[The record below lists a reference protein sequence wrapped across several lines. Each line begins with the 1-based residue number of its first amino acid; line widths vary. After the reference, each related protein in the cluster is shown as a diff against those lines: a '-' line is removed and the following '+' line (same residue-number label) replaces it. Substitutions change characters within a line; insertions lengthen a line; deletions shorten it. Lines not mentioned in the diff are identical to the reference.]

1 MTRFMRFVAE
11 FEVEIVDAT
20 QARAYA
26 MDWAQGDDGTP
37 MLEEHTDESAAT
49 SALRA
54 AWMPGLSEA
63 AEKAGL
69 HVKGGSLFPR
79 MAEGIVYPTMPIPS
93 LPVRRDDGSVD
104 EDWINQTGD

>member
-49 SALRA
+49 SAMRTLWGRA
-54 AWMPGLSEA
+54 LSAHA
-63 AEKAGL
+63 AEAGL
-69 HVKGGSLFPR
+69 HVMGGSLFPR
-79 MAEGIVYPTMPIPS
+79 VAEGIVYPTMPISS